1 MSPDII
7 VVPAI
12 VGLPCVVIC
21 VRMWL
26 RHKEKMATLAAAST
40 SPALESR
47 LVRIEQAVDAIAV
60 EIERLGE
67 GQRFVT
73 KLLAERGSA
82 PAVLPISGGAAEP
95 RATTP
100 H

>member
-1 MSPDII
+1 MTPDVI

-12 VGLPCVVIC
+12 VGLPCIVIC

-26 RHKEKMATLAAAST
+26 RHKEKMATLAAGSA
-40 SPALESR
+40 SPADESR
-47 LVRIEQAVDAIAV
+47 LARIEQAVDAIAV
-60 EIERLGE
+60 EVERLGE

-82 PAVLPISGGAAEP
+82 PAPLPASGGATEM
-95 RATTP
+95 RVTTP